1 LRRFGVF
8 KEIKMASTV
17 DEFGKSNLADSA
29 KAQVKD
35 VTDKAHRTVDRAASA
50 TPPLVERAASSA
62 HAAIDATSGAATRT
76 VDTVGQTA
84 DRLRQIPAQ
93 YADTFVEGVRQNPWA
108 AIGIAVLVGFV
119 LGRATD

>member
-1 LRRFGVF
+1 
-8 KEIKMASTV
+8 MASTTA
-17 DEFGKSNLADSA
+17 DEFGSNNLADSA
-29 KAQVKD
+29 RAQVRD

-50 TPPLVERAASSA
+50 TPPLVDRAATSA
-62 HAAIDATSGAATRT
+62 HSAIDSAAGAAKRT
-76 VDTVGQTA
+76 VDTVDSTTA
-84 DRLRQIPAQ
+84 RLRQIPAE

>member
-1 LRRFGVF
+1 MRVF
-8 KEIKMASTV
+8 KEKTMSSTTA
-17 DEFGKSNLADSA
+17 DEFGSTKLSDSA
-29 KAQVKD
+29 RAQVRD
-35 VTDKAHRTVDRAASA
+35 VTDKAHRTVDRAVSA
-50 TPPLVERAASSA
+50 TPPIIERAASSA
-62 HAAIDATSGAATRT
+62 HSAIDSASGAAQRT
-76 VDTVGQTA
+76 VDTVGSTA